1 MKKRINPVSFWYLD
15 IPVFSVRHFCLV
27 IMVIVIMLFYSFKER
42 HKILIQREKT
52 AIMSTNILFL
62 LYISSI
68 HMLLP
73 ENKYLNIYIYIY
85 IYI

>member
-1 MKKRINPVSFWYLD
+1 M
-15 IPVFSVRHFCLV
+15 
-27 IMVIVIMLFYSFKER
+27 
-42 HKILIQREKT
+42 IQREKT

-85 IYI
+85 IKIYKYRYTNSFQGHCVIFL

>member
-1 MKKRINPVSFWYLD
+1 
-15 IPVFSVRHFCLV
+15 
-27 IMVIVIMLFYSFKER
+27 MLFYSLKER

-52 AIMSTNILFL
+52 AIMSTNNLFL

-73 ENKYLNIYIYIY
+73 ENKYLNIYIYIHLY
-85 IYI
+85 IYIYIYIYINIYKYRYMISFQGRCVIFL